1 MLTKIEQV
9 REANGESDARPAFDM
24 LPDEEAFEYVKRQ
37 KHAELLR
44 AQKDAR
50 HTISFIEGYHMRH
63 GGKAARALWQK
74 PALYTLAAKY
84 SIHTSM
90 QEYFVDLVH
99 EYFEAR
105 VRYVEAYKAGK
116 LGIL

>member
-9 REANGESDARPAFDM
+9 REANGESDARKAFDM

-37 KHAELLR
+37 KHAELIR

-50 HTISFIEGYHMRH
+50 HVIGFIEGYRLRH
-63 GGKAARALWQK
+63 SAKDARTLWQK
-74 PALYTLAAKY
+74 PALFELAKKY
-84 SIHTSM
+84 SIHSTM

-99 EYFEAR
+99 EYFQAR
-105 VRYVEAYKAGK
+105 VQFALDYKAGK
-116 LGIL
+116 LGL